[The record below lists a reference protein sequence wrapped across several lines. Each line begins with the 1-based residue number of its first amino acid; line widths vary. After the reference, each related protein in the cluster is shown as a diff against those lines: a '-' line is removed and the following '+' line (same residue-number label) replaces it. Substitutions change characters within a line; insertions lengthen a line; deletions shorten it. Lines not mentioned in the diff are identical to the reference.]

1 MKDVRVW
8 VFDGIL
14 ASSVAGVID
23 VLTTANLVL
32 GRQGAP
38 AGQRLRWRIESVDGR
53 AVTTASGQVIAVD
66 GAIAARARADVVVA
80 AAPFVG
86 DMTDF
91 SVRDRRL
98 EPLLAGLRQ
107 QHGRGAIIA
116 SYCTGS
122 FLLAEA
128 GLLDGRIA
136 TTHWAKARVFRE
148 RYPAVELRAHE
159 IITEQDRIVC
169 SGAVTTALNLALR
182 LVEILAGGAV
192 ATEAARLLLVDMNR
206 VSQASYAVADDVAHD
221 DELVTRAQRWMQ
233 RHLRDSFHLG
243 DLAAHL
249 GVSERTLNRRFK
261 AALGEAPLHHL
272 QKLRIQVARKLL
284 ETRRVGSRLGID
296 DVSARVGYG
305 DVSTFRQLFKRETGV
320 SPREYERRFSTRPH

>member
-14 ASSVAGVID
+14 ASSVAGIID

-32 GRQGAP
+32 GRQGA
-38 AGQRLRWRIESVDGR
+38 AADRRFRWRIESVDGR
-53 AVTTASGQVIAVD
+53 AVTTASGQVVAVD
-66 GAIAARARADVVVA
+66 GPIGARARTDAVVA

-86 DMTDF
+86 DMADF
-91 SVRDRRL
+91 SVTDRRL

-107 QHGRGAIIA
+107 QHARGAIVA

-136 TTHWAKARVFRE
+136 TTHWAKARIFRE
-148 RYPAVELRAHE
+148 RYPEVELRASE

-169 SGAVTTALNLALR
+169 SAAVTTSLNLALR
-182 LVEILAGGAV
+182 LVGILDGGVV
-192 ATEAARLLLVDMNR
+192 ATDAARLLLVDTNR
-206 VSQASYAVADDVAHD
+206 VSQASYAVADDVVHD
-221 DELVTRAQRWMQ
+221 DELVARAQRWMQ
-233 RHLRDSFHLG
+233 RHLRDSFRLA
-243 DLAAHL
+243 DLAGHL

-284 ETRRVGSRLGID
+284 ETRRLGID